1 MTRTYAIG
9 LVAGTQV
16 FTLGIGGVVFGTGHL
31 TTALLMVAA
40 WAINLAV
47 AERAIR
53 HMRPR
58 RRSAATPARLVV
70 P

>member
-1 MTRTYAIG
+1 MIRSYAIG

-16 FTLGIGGVVFGTGHL
+16 LTLGFGEALLGHDDL
-31 TTALLMVAA
+31 TIALLMAAA

-53 HMRPR
+53 SKPHR
-58 RRSAATPARLVV
+58 RAPAV
-70 P
+70 PPQVAVP